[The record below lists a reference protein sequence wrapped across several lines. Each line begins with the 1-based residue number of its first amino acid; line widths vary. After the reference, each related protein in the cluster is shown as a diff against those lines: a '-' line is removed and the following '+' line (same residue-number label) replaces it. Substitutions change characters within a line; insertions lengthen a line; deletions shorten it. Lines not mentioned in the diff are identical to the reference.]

1 MREYFFHLA
10 FELHPNDPR
19 SPRIAFRPPP
29 HADIFAPDLPL
40 HSTVPLSGSL
50 SYTPPGSPRQRRKT
64 DPPSSTPIGSL
75 VVLPSRPT
83 RAATSNPARDQADE
97 QDWRFDS
104 VSVVS
109 IDMAPPGASGSG
121 SGNSDKKDD
130 GAETRPRAARGKSL
144 SLDTEAPSTA
154 VPAAAPPARRP
165 TGLATKGRFIP
176 TDPKNTELG
185 WGVVHLYRDADETP
199 GLYDDAEAAAPDASP
214 FDADKCSTLCILAV
228 PSYMGPADL
237 LGWLG
242 ERSREEVSHFRLI
255 RTGRAN
261 KYMVLMKFRDA
272 KMAGAWQKEWNGK
285 PFNSMEVRLPFVLD
299 AVR

>member
-1 MREYFFHLA
+1 
-10 FELHPNDPR
+10 
-19 SPRIAFRPPP
+19 
-29 HADIFAPDLPL
+29 
-40 HSTVPLSGSL
+40 
-50 SYTPPGSPRQRRKT
+50 
-64 DPPSSTPIGSL
+64 
-75 VVLPSRPT
+75 
-83 RAATSNPARDQADE
+83 
-97 QDWRFDS
+97 

-199 GLYDDAEAAAPDASP
+199 GLYDDGETAVPDASP

-272 KMAGAWQKEWNGK
+272 QMARAWQREWNGK
-285 PFNSMEVRLPFVLD
+285 PFNSMEVCFLIVLD
-299 AVR
+299 TLLIKTA

>member
-19 SPRIAFRPPP
+19 SPRRAFHPPP
-29 HADIFAPDLPL
+29 NADIFASNLLPL

-50 SYTPPGSPRQRRKT
+50 SYTLPGSPRQRRKT
-64 DPPSSTPIGSL
+64 DPTLSAPTGPL
-75 VVLPSRPT
+75 VVLPSHPKRS
-83 RAATSNPARDQADE
+83 ATSNRAPDAAD
-97 QDWRFDS
+97 QDWRFDR
-104 VSVVS
+104 VSVIS
-109 IDMAPPGASGSG
+109 IDMAPPGASD
-121 SGNSDKKDD
+121 NDKKDE
-130 GAETRPRAARGKSL
+130 AEPRPHAARGKSL
-144 SLDTEAPSTA
+144 SVDTETPSTA
-154 VPAAAPPARRP
+154 APAAPPARRP

-199 GLYDDAEAAAPDASP
+199 GLYDAGETAPQDAPP

-228 PSYMGPADL
+228 PSYMGPTDL

-242 ERSREEVSHFRLI
+242 ERSREDVSHFRLI
-255 RTGRAN
+255 RTERAN

-272 KMAGAWQKEWNGK
+272 KVARAWQKEWNGK
-285 PFNSMEVRLPFVLD
+285 PFNSMEVRPPFII
-299 AVR
+299 ASAR